1 MQDGYCL
8 FQFTIYVQSTKFI
21 MKTIMFILKYHGKS
35 CQRFLILQEIL
46 ALMIIR
52 MYRCLF
58 VTVTETPVFVFLV
71 QILCFDGATYTGSK
85 LNPLRHSLK
94 KPFLQG
100 KTTGV
105 WWVPDTSPVNQ
116 GTHPKCFTPFPIHS
130 TNFWRKFVQII
141 LINYKKLYPPICN
154 VFRVYINRCIP
165 QWQLEKN

>member
-1 MQDGYCL
+1 VLLVKVGCNARVDSLSKYMQDGYCL

-58 VTVTETPVFVFLV
+58 VSVTETLGFVLLV
-71 QILCFDGATYTGSK
+71 QILCYDGATCAASK
-85 LNPLRHSLK
+85 LNLLRHSLK

-105 WWVPDTSPVNQ
+105 
-116 GTHPKCFTPFPIHS
+116 
-130 TNFWRKFVQII
+130 
-141 LINYKKLYPPICN
+141 
-154 VFRVYINRCIP
+154 
-165 QWQLEKN
+165 